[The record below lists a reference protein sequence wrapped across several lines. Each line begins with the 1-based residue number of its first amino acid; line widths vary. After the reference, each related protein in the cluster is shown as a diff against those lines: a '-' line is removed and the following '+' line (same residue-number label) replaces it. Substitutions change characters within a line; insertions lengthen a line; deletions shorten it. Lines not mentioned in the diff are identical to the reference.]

1 MMNAELQSV
10 IRLQELDRQISTL
23 EEWIAALPHHLREI
37 EKQLNDITGAYGA
50 VKQRLVDNQQHRRKY
65 DIEIQALDQK
75 ISKYNGQLLD
85 VKTNEEYRAFLT
97 EIEFNKKEIRKIE
110 DKILE
115 LMMAAEEDE
124 KELKR
129 TGAELKRQ
137 QQEVASEKQA
147 AEIETRKKQGDLE
160 TLRVTRGQIQQF
172 LSDTVLDLYG
182 RIAKLRNGLVIS
194 EVRDQIC
201 TVCHVKLRPQ
211 TFNEVTRNLALIQCD
226 NCSRILYWV
235 PPAAATAPVPGPTEE
250 SNRE

>member
-10 IRLQELDRQISTL
+10 IRLQELDKQISTL

-37 EKQLNDITGAYGA
+37 EKQLNDITGAYDA
-50 VKQRLVDNQQHRRKY
+50 VKQRLADNQQQRRKH
-65 DIEIQALDQK
+65 DLEIQTVEQK
-75 ISKYNGQLLD
+75 ISKYNNQLLD

-97 EIEFNKKEIRKIE
+97 EIEFNRKEIRKVE

-115 LMMAAEEDE
+115 LMMAADEDE

-147 AEIETRKKQGDLE
+147 AQAETQKKQNELE
-160 TLRVTRGQIQQF
+160 TLRGTRGQIQQS
-172 LSDTVLDLYG
+172 LSDTVFDLYG
-182 RIAKLRNGLVIS
+182 RIAKLRNGLVIA

-211 TFNEVTRNLALIQCD
+211 TFNEVTRNIALIQCD

-235 PPAAATAPVPGPTEE
+235 PPAAATAPVPRPTEE
-250 SNRE
+250 PTRE